1 MNRSNDFS
9 RESQNASILSNSS
22 LSSTG
27 TSRILASANTSL
39 MNGNGQILYRRSPV
53 QLLHQIHSNN
63 SLDNASASLSV
74 TSYTSEEPP
83 QEGQDFF
90 QEDQS
95 DENISDLSKKF
106 DQLQRQF
113 ARLTETQT
121 SHEERY
127 KRAKQEN
134 DVLLGK
140 IHGLEDQLRELEL
153 NSEIRARED
162 EKRFKETM
170 AKQMKDRSQ
179 ECEQHL
185 HANFLLQQELF
196 KAKNDLLKSEALIK
210 ALRSEKETLEAELT
224 DKSNELTSLDEEAHK
239 LRLLVKNLKDEERVK
254 ANIISILNEELEDS
268 HNRSQPHNMDNPPN
282 NHNSSQQSPKNI
294 SSLSRR
300 SSVTS
305 GFADDFLA
313 STSQAV
319 NNKALKDID
328 GLETS
333 LMKLRDENKR
343 LRETNEE
350 LQAQLLNIQL
360 EEGRSLVQEGN
371 KSYSLA
377 DEMGDIDVQ
386 RLMKALKEQQDDNAS
401 LRRYIDDIL
410 LRIVENH
417 PEILDKTLPSEKRNQ
432 SKVE

>member
-1 MNRSNDFS
+1 MNRSNDFN
-9 RESQNASILSNSS
+9 RDSQNVSILSSSS
-22 LSSTG
+22 LSSNG
-27 TSRILASANTSL
+27 TSRISAAANTSL
-39 MNGNGQILYRRSPV
+39 MNGNGRIIYRRSPV
-53 QLLHQIHSNN
+53 QLASHQLYSNN
-63 SLDNASASLSV
+63 SLDNTSAGLSV
-74 TSYTSEEPP
+74 TSYTSEETSETLDFP
-83 QEGQDFF
+83 QD
-90 QEDQS
+90 DQS
-95 DENISDLSKKF
+95 EENISDLSKKF

-113 ARLTETQT
+113 QQLTETQIN
-121 SHEERY
+121 HEDRY

-134 DVLLGK
+134 DVLLAK

-153 NSEIRARED
+153 NSETRAKED
-162 EKRFKETM
+162 EKRFKDTM
-170 AKQMKDRSQ
+170 AKQIKARSQ

-185 HANFLLQQELF
+185 HANYLLQQELF
-196 KAKNDLLKSEALIK
+196 KAKGDLLKSEALVK
-210 ALRSEKETLEAELT
+210 TLRSEKETLEVELV
-224 DKSNELTSLDEEAHK
+224 DKSNELNTLDEEAHK

-268 HNRSQPHNMDNPPN
+268 HSRSQSNILDNSPN
-282 NHNSSQQSPKNI
+282 QHNSNQISPKQVC
-294 SSLSRR
+294 SSSRR

-305 GFADDFLA
+305 GSADDFLA
-313 STSQAV
+313 SSSQAV
-319 NNKALKDID
+319 NTKALKDID

-333 LMKLRDENKR
+333 LMKLRDENKH
-343 LRETNEE
+343 LREANEE

-410 LRIVENH
+410 LRIVEKH
-417 PEILDKTLPSEKRNQ
+417 PELLDKTVSSDNGRDPKSA
-432 SKVE
+432 